1 MINEITKEIQDWI
14 LAEEK
19 AGRNVDINRINQYAS
34 LLMRRH
40 NNTPRDEFN
49 GLSPEEMT
57 NIMYHPFNNQCIV
70 ELNKLNKEQY
80 DKIPLVRQALF
91 LLNTL
96 SEKELKLT
104 KLGWLPLKIV
114 AEAYHLGQ
122 PEWIIEEFGQ
132 KRINE
137 YEANS
142 VWMARIILDL
152 LGWIKTRKGILSLT
166 AKGKKAL
173 TNIDN
178 AANEIL
184 LFSLI
189 GVGLHTFDGYE
200 EDQIGNLGMAYSV
213 WLLNKYGSEW
223 HLGDFYKELYKK
235 AFNFPG
241 NYNAYETRVFS
252 RLFYWLGII
261 EHRLNKHVGPPYEEE
276 YKKTALLSM
285 IFSFKK

>member
-57 NIMYHPFNNQCIV
+57 NIMYHPFSNQCIV

-223 HLGDFYKELYKK
+223 YLGDFYKELYKK